1 MNPAQCVSLPRL
13 LPSFFDES
21 DDAPEDLQ
29 EVEQFI
35 EREVED
41 VDVDFARRLDFA
53 DHRVRIVPSRTS
65 RG

>member
-53 DHRVRIVPSRTS
+53 DHRVRIVPSRMS